1 MIWWFSWR
9 VLVVIHEF
17 INAFSMGL
25 LFYTTCSGKMDGR
38 IFSLDSKFYE
48 FIWKTNFQS
57 LIKLFSLKLPL
68 VKLQYSWYLMPF
80 LWLPCWLPLSNF
92 CTLSNFWPTII
103 YWNGL
108 KRKKQLSQSEV
119 WRVKKI
125 DPLLLVGRK
134 PTPGSVSD
142 VRHMQLAIPQT

>member
-1 MIWWFSWR
+1 MIWWFSWS

-17 INAFSMGL
+17 INAFSLGL

-80 LWLPCWLPLSNF
+80 VTSLLVAFVKFLHFVEFLTYDHLMKWSQA
-92 CTLSNFWPTII
+92 
-103 YWNGL
+103 
-108 KRKKQLSQSEV
+108 KKQLSQSEV

-142 VRHMQLAIPQT
+142 VPHMQLAIPQT